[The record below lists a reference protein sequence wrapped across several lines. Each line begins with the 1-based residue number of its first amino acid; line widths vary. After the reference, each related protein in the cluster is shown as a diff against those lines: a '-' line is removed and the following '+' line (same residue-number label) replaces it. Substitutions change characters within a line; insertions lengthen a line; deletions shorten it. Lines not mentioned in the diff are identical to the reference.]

1 MIMGKPKA
9 ILLIDGEHYVS
20 VLQGVVEWAMKNYP
34 NREIVVAAVFL
45 GGAEKIDSPEDVKRA
60 LPILVYF
67 GEGLRKLYPL
77 T

>member
-1 MIMGKPKA
+1 
-9 ILLIDGEHYVS
+9 
-20 VLQGVVEWAMKNYP
+20 MKNYP